1 MAGRRPANL
10 SISILEFLVR
20 VREAQDMHTQTSIFS
35 SVAECPVRFIARHEF
50 YA

>member
-20 VREAQDMHTQTSIFS
+20 VREAQDMHTHTSIFA
-35 SVAECPVRFIARHEF
+35 SVPEYAVRFIAK
-50 YA
+50 AMP